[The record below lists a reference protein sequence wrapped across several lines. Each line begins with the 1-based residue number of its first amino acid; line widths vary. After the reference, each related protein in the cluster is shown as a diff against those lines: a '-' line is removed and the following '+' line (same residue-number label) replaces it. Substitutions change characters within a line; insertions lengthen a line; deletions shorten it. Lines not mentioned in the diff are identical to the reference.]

1 MFFISVDS
9 KEGYVQSYSLAKVLC
24 LGGPQVCGS
33 QYRSPVSSRRFFPT
47 DWRAPSGSTL
57 ARISDRRAR
66 RFWGPKHLVSLHLS
80 RIRMAKHGQQE
91 PACCQDEGF
100 YWDEAILYAP
110 KTEWKEMPVSVFWN
124 DPEIGKLFPASKT
137 RSGTI
142 DDAIIK
148 TGVMGARNQHEQ
160 VRGRWH
166 LSTLRISSA
175 HCWKAVKHLR
185 PNPKYSIRLPRNR
198 PAAARPLHTLQ
209 HRSTRTPA

>member
-1 MFFISVDS
+1 LRGASAIQRLLDRGTDPKLRVLVVW
-9 KEGYVQSYSLAKVLC
+9 EPVLA
-24 LGGPQVCGS
+24 
-33 QYRSPVSSRRFFPT
+33 T

-66 RFWGPKHLVSLHLS
+66 QFWDPKHLVSLQLS
-80 RIRMAKHGQQE
+80 RIRMAKPGQQE

-142 DDAIIK
+142 DDAVPTHK
-148 TGVMGARNQHEQ
+148 NRSDGGTQ
-160 VRGRWH
+160 
-166 LSTLRISSA
+166 SA
-175 HCWKAVKHLR
+175 
-185 PNPKYSIRLPRNR
+185 
-198 PAAARPLHTLQ
+198 
-209 HRSTRTPA
+209 